1 MKITNAAAQIANII
15 ENAGGEAWITGGA
28 CRDTVMGITPRDIDI
43 ETFGIEK
50 TSAIEAIRAAGIAAK
65 FAGAAYG
72 IIITTV
78 AGEDIEVSVASD
90 TMEAAAGRRDITAN
104 AIYFR
109 PATDEWFDPFDGIT
123 DIEAGIIRATPGF
136 PQDPGRM
143 MRAARFAARFG
154 WEIEPATVAMIRAM
168 APRMTEVAVERI
180 WVEFAKAFEAD
191 RPGDFVWWMREIGIV
206 GSFPEIAAMQGC
218 QQDEVWHPEG
228 DAFEHTMHVMNAA
241 ADICRR
247 DGITGEDRIAFI
259 AGAMVH
265 DCGKPETTVVNEAGR
280 IASPGHAE
288 VGARI
293 AARFFERCGIATS
306 QVTSRA
312 IAMTAEHMSHANE
325 ISPRTVRRIAARIAA
340 SGATIT
346 DIARIIEADASGRPP
361 CPAVMPE
368 GARRMV
374 EIAESMNV
382 ATGGPA
388 PIIMGRHIIAMGCQ
402 PGPRIGRICKAA
414 FEAQIEGAFE
424 DEASGIAWV
433 REAMGAI
440 E

>member
-1 MKITNAAAQIANII
+1 
-15 ENAGGEAWITGGA
+15 
-28 CRDTVMGITPRDIDI
+28 
-43 ETFGIEK
+43 
-50 TSAIEAIRAAGIAAK
+50 
-65 FAGAAYG
+65 
-72 IIITTV
+72 
-78 AGEDIEVSVASD
+78 
-90 TMEAAAGRRDITAN
+90 
-104 AIYFR
+104 
-109 PATDEWFDPFDGIT
+109 
-123 DIEAGIIRATPGF
+123 
-136 PQDPGRM
+136 M

-154 WEIEPATVAMIRAM
+154 WEIEPATVAFIRSM

-206 GSFPEIAAMQGC
+206 GAFPEIAAMQGC

-228 DAFEHTMHVMNAA
+228 DTFEHTMHVMNAA

-265 DCGKPETTVVNEAGR
+265 DCGKPSTTVVNEAGR

-288 VGARI
+288 AGIEIARS
-293 AARFFERCGIATS
+293 FFARCGIATS
-306 QVTSRA
+306 QVASRA

-325 ISPRTVRRIAARIAA
+325 ISPRTVRRIAARIAS
-340 SGATIT
+340 SGATII

-361 CPAVMPE
+361 IPAGMPE
-368 GARRMV
+368 GGRRMV
-374 EIAESMNV
+374 EIAASINV

-388 PIIMGRHIIAMGCQ
+388 PIIMGRHIIAMGGQ

-424 DEASGIAWV
+424 DEAGGIAWV
-433 REAMGAI
+433 SEAASRI